1 MKDLYFVTPEQEQF
15 YRDHEST
22 ADARGDDSAALVY
35 ILGISETCR
44 DHFRDIYDSADN
56 SIKPEALRAPWQ
68 TGSSVKLTRLA
79 FNLFTWQT
87 APGDDP
93 DKYTPKALFSGLDAD
108 QSRAAAQALLYFA

>member
-1 MKDLYFVTPEQEQF
+1 MRDIYFITPEQETF
-15 YRDHEST
+15 YKQNEET
-22 ADARGDDSAALVY
+22 AEACGNDSAALVY

-44 DHFRDIYDSADN
+44 SHFRDIYDSADK
-56 SIKPEALRAPWQ
+56 SIKPEALRAAWQ

-93 DKYTPKALFSGLDAD
+93 DKYTPKTLFAGLDAD
-108 QSRAAAQALLYFA
+108 QKRAAAQALLYFA

>member
-68 TGSSVKLTRLA
+68 T
-79 FNLFTWQT
+79 